1 MTNKHENKYENL
13 VIHCKSKEEWDWVF
27 DNLPEG
33 YSDLGGIKNINFTP
47 DYSGLYLHT
56 CKVSY
61 GGGSF
66 YTSKLYANR
75 NDPFRVKA
83 IISFQ
88 EYKQMILQ
96 DRQEEC
102 NSYQPPFANKHS
114 HKTLEILSKN
124 IATFTKAAKLAGIEE
139 NELDNYSKL
148 LIELSAGGVE
158 LSWTFHPNL

>member
-33 YSDLGGIKNINFTP
+33 YSDKYLYKKMGGNDIEYSVRFCCGTVNYHVIEFYLMPINS
-47 DYSGLYLHT
+47 DY
-56 CKVSY
+56 
-61 GGGSF
+61 
-66 YTSKLYANR
+66 
-75 NDPFRVKA
+75 VKA

-96 DRQEEC
+96 DRQEEY
-102 NSYQPPFANKHS
+102 NQYQVIPEHR
-114 HKTLEILSKN
+114 TLKLLSKN
-124 IATFTKAAKLAGIEE
+124 ISTFTKAAKLAGIEE
-139 NELDNYSKL
+139 KELDSYSKL

>member
-13 VIHCKSKEEWDWVF
+13 VIHCKYKEEWDWVF
-27 DNLPEG
+27 DNLPAG
-33 YSDLGGIKNINFTP
+33 YSDKYSHKKMGGNHIQYSVRFCRGAVNYDKIEFYLMPIN
-47 DYSGLYLHT
+47 
-56 CKVSY
+56 SY
-61 GGGSF
+61 
-66 YTSKLYANR
+66 Y
-75 NDPFRVKA
+75 VKA
-83 IISFQ
+83 IVSFQ

-102 NSYQPPFANKHS
+102 NQHLVIPK

-124 IATFTKAAKLAGIEE
+124 ISTFTKAAKLAGIEE
-139 NELDNYSKL
+139 GELDSYSKL

>member
-1 MTNKHENKYENL
+1 MTNKDTNKYASKYENL
-13 VIHCKSKEEWDWVF
+13 VIHCKYKGEWDWVF

-33 YSDLGGIKNINFTP
+33 YSDRHGIQNMYNQYYTCLRLCQNGVC
-47 DYSGLYLHT
+47 YSTLEIYKRLD
-56 CKVSY
+56 SEY
-61 GGGSF
+61 
-66 YTSKLYANR
+66 Y
-75 NDPFRVKA
+75 VKA

-102 NSYQPPFANKHS
+102 NQYQVIPE
-114 HKTLEILSKN
+114 HKTLKLLSKN

-148 LIELSAGGVE
+148 LIELSVGGIE

>member
-13 VIHCKSKEEWDWVF
+13 VIHCKYKGEWDWVF

-33 YSDLGGIKNINFTP
+33 YSDTDKIKRLYHE
-47 DYSGLYLHT
+47 DYT
-56 CKVSY
+56 CLRLCSARVCY
-61 GGGSF
+61 GSLEF
-66 YTSKLYANR
+66 CKRVDNE
-75 NDPFRVKA
+75 DIVKA

-96 DRQEEC
+96 ARQERC
-102 NSYQPPFANKHS
+102 NSYCPPFANKHS

-124 IATFTKAAKLAGIEE
+124 ISTFTKAAKLAGIEE
-139 NELDNYSKL
+139 NEIDSYSKL